1 MTTCPF
7 ASSLLHLDNFT
18 DGTPREAIAR
28 LRTEHRIL
36 WQADEFAAGGHWL
49 VLRKPDI
56 DTVLRDPATFS
67 SSYGPLLEDFPEEL
81 LALQRQAMTF
91 LDPPEHRSRRALV
104 DYAFRPGVLEARR
117 AMMQAKVS
125 AIIDAIIDRG
135 ECEFVGDVAMHLPIH
150 VMFTLLGVPEQD
162 YAYLVPTINAVTL
175 ANDPDYAGS
184 REEGWTASAQMV
196 GWAAGFASK
205 RRQQPA
211 ASDMTNELLNA
222 EIDGRRLS
230 DEEYGVIF
238 QGLMIGGTETTRNT
252 LSWLVYELIRH
263 PQQLELLR
271 ANPDLVPAAVEEIL
285 RYRNTVVYTRR
296 TAMRDVELAGKQ
308 IKQGSKVVCLLASV
322 NRDPACFDKPDSFDI
337 SRDPAQTRRQ
347 MRTFGFGVHVCP
359 GQHQARMN
367 LEMMTRE
374 ILARMEDL
382 RLLEEPTHFRSNF
395 MDGFKRMP
403 LAFTRREP

>member
-1 MTTCPF
+1 MTACPLR
-7 ASSLLHLDNFT
+7 SSLLHLDNFGT
-18 DGTPREAIAR
+18 GTPREAIAR
-28 LRTEHRIL
+28 LRAEHRL
-36 WQADEFAAGGHWL
+36 VWQADEFAAGGHWL
-49 VLRKPDI
+49 VLHKPDI

-67 SSYGPLLEDFPEEL
+67 SSYGPPLEDFPEEL

-117 AMMQAKVS
+117 AMMQAKVR

-135 ECEFVGDVAMHLPIH
+135 ECEFVGDVAMHLPVH

-162 YAYLVPTINAVTL
+162 YAYLVPTINTVTL

-196 GWAAGFASK
+196 GWAAEFASK

-211 ASDMTNELLNA
+211 DDLTHELLSA
-222 EIDGRRLS
+222 EIDGRGLS

-252 LSWLVYELIRH
+252 LSWLLYELIRH
-263 PQQLELLR
+263 PRQMELLR

-296 TAMRDVELAGKQ
+296 TAMRDVELAGEQ
-308 IKQGSKVVCLLASV
+308 IRQGSKVVCLLASV
-322 NRDPACFDKPDSFDI
+322 NRDPDCFDQPDSFDI
-337 SRDPAQTRRQ
+337 TRDPAQTRRQ

-367 LEMMTRE
+367 LDMMTRE
-374 ILARMEDL
+374 ILARMDNL
-382 RLLEEPTHFRSNF
+382 RLLDEPTHFRSNF

-403 LAFTRREP
+403 LAFTRREG